1 MCLRKGSEKRKVSL
15 SCRNGVITCSC
26 SGGKIDLILGSDVK
40 WDGDCQACSR
50 LRKCVDAIKAMR
62 TSIFSQ
68 TQK

>member
-1 MCLRKGSEKRKVSL
+1 MKKVKL
-15 SCRNGVITCSC
+15 NCKNGVINCSC
-26 SGGKIDLILGSDVK
+26 DEGQIKLVLGQDVK